1 MWQDL
6 AACRDEPWQQFFT
19 ENQTAARAVAEKFC
33 ADCPVRQRCSE
44 AADRRREVGVWAGS
58 LRTRHPA
65 YHRLPL
71 LTGLVLEPLAGRN
84 GRPLPAKGRPDVVVA
99 WDELIDLGHTIEEA
113 SARLGISRDGVELAR
128 RRPRAKRAGRPRKRV
143 AA

>member
-1 MWQDL
+1 MWQDV
-6 AACRDEPWQQFFT
+6 AACRDEPRQQFFT
-19 ENQTAARAVAEKFC
+19 ENQTAARLVAEKFC
-33 ADCPVRQRCSE
+33 AGCPMLQRCAE

-71 LTGLVLEPLAGRN
+71 LQDLVLAPMPNRRGERRDDFLTE
-84 GRPLPAKGRPDVVVA
+84 
-99 WDELIDLGHTIEEA
+99 WELLRSEGLSRRQA
-113 SARLGISRDGVELAR
+113 AQRLGMSLKTFEAALSRAR
-128 RRPRAKRAGRPRKRV
+128 KAGDPRAV